1 MPPYRVFV
9 VPAKQGPITTGDG
22 FAENVDHL
30 FSIDSTTRYG
40 SLLAQGRR

>member
-1 MPPYRVFV
+1 MLPYRVFV

-22 FAENVDHL
+22 FAENVDH
-30 FSIDSTTRYG
+30 SIDSTTRYG